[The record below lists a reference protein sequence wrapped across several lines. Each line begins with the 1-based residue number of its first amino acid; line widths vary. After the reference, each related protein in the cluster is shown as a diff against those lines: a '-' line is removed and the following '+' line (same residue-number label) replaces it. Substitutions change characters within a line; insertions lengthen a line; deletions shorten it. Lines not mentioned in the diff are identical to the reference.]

1 MEAMVLPYRFLLMV
15 LGRASD
21 SCSRKWKLKSNIIHP
36 GLQAGADGV
45 EEGVSS
51 VLSPQTTQ
59 PGVVYTVE
67 QQEQFDQQTLTEHL
81 AELRSCLLI
90 SLGAVAVGFAAAYSV
105 VRHLADWFLRPLI
118 QVLPEGRS
126 LIFTSY
132 QEGFFFT

>member
-1 MEAMVLPYRFLLMV
+1 M
-15 LGRASD
+15 
-21 SCSRKWKLKSNIIHP
+21 
-36 GLQAGADGV
+36 
-45 EEGVSS
+45 
-51 VLSPQTTQ
+51 
-59 PGVVYTVE
+59 VYTVE

-90 SLGAVAVGFAAAYSV
+90 SLGAVAIGFAAAYSV